1 MPNSTNSYDRSVKS
15 LNNSEHYE
23 FSGESEY
30 SRERSDPYQ
39 MVEYLIDHG
48 LSFRERNKSESLP
61 SDGRIA
67 EEVKEILTRE
77 SLLDSSDI
85 DVTVTNGQV
94 LLTGTVVSRKI
105 KRLAELSVE
114 NLSGVRVIINQLKLS
129 DGTKHAYKN

>member
-1 MPNSTNSYDRSVKS
+1 MANSTNSYDRSVKS

-39 MVEYLIDHG
+39 MVDYLIDRG
-48 LSFRERNKSESLP
+48 LSFREKNEFESLP
-61 SDGRIA
+61 TDGRIG
-67 EEVKEILTRE
+67 EEVKEILSRE

-85 DVTVTNGQV
+85 EVTVTNGQV
-94 LLTGTVVSRKI
+94 LLRGIVDSRQI

-114 NLSGVRVIINQLKLS
+114 NLSGVRDVINQLKLS
-129 DGTKHAYKN
+129 DGTKHAYKK

>member
-1 MPNSTNSYDRSVKS
+1 MTKLTSSYDRSVKS

-39 MVEYLIDHG
+39 MVDYLIDHG
-48 LSFRERNKSESLP
+48 ISFRGRNKYEGP
-61 SDGRIA
+61 ASDSSTA
-67 EEVKEILTRE
+67 EEVKEILARE
-77 SLLDSSDI
+77 SLLDSSEV

-94 LLTGTVVSRKI
+94 LLRGIVSSIQI

-114 NLSGVRVIINQLKLS
+114 NLSGVRDVINQLKLS
-129 DGTKHAYKN
+129 NGTKDA

>member
-48 LSFRERNKSESLP
+48 LSFRERKDSESFP
-61 SDGRIA
+61 SDERIA
-67 EEVKEILTRE
+67 EEVKEILARE
-77 SLLDSSDI
+77 SLLDSSEI
-85 DVTVTNGQV
+85 NVSVIKGQV
-94 LLTGTVVSRKI
+94 LLQGTVVSRQI

-114 NLSGVRVIINQLKLS
+114 NLLGVRDVINQLKLS

>member
-1 MPNSTNSYDRSVKS
+1 MTNPKNSYDRSVKS

-39 MVEYLIDHG
+39 MVDYLIDHG
-48 LSFRERNKSESLP
+48 ISFRDKNKYESVP
-61 SDGRIA
+61 FDSCTA
-67 EEVKEILTRE
+67 EEVKEILARE

-85 DVTVTNGQV
+85 DVSVTNGQV
-94 LLTGTVVSRKI
+94 ILRGIVASRQI

-114 NLSGVRVIINQLKLS
+114 NLPGVRDVINQLKLS
-129 DGTKHAYKN
+129 DGTKDAYTN